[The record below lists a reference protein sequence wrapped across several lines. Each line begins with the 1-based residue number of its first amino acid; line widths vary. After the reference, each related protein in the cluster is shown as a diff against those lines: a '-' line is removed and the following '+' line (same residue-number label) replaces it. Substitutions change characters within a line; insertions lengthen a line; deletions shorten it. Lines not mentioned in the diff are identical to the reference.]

1 MNKNMYKDKY
11 GTMHTIDDLF
21 DEKVIDFI
29 QTPAYKLVRNND
41 PSTSHAAAEQLD
53 VSRMEKKVLQ
63 VINMFPDGCIS
74 DDVLDRMSHI
84 RYSTVTA
91 RYKQLKEKGLVIV
104 DGTKR
109 KGKSGRQQL
118 VMWSKENYTPSE
130 YR

>member
-1 MNKNMYKDKY
+1 MKNNQS
-11 GTMHTIDDLF
+11 IDDLF

-53 VSRMEKKVLQ
+53 VSKMEKKVLQ
-63 VINMFPDGCIS
+63 TINMFPDGCIS
-74 DDVLDRMSHI
+74 DDVLDRMSHF

-109 KGKSGRQQL
+109 KGRSGRQQL
-118 VMWSKENYTPSE
+118 VMWSKENYTPPE